1 MSFKEISQSG
11 VLYVCVAVGLLT
23 VVAISVLY
31 LRKSYNHA
39 IACGVSKEKMKG
51 IIKSSISFS
60 HRTVY
65 RYHRR
70 ADFPGSGHRTALF
83 LVQTFRAGFGNL

>member
-60 HRTVY
+60 IVPSIA
-65 RYHRR
+65 RR